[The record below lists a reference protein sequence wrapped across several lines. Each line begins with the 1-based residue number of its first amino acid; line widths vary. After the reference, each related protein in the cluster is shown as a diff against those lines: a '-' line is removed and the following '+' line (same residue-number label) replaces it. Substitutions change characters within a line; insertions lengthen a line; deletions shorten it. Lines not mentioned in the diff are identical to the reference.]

1 MKKVNKL
8 MIVAHPDDEL
18 VFGGAELIKYGEQYK
33 VVCISYKNDK
43 IRSKEFQNVMKQ
55 LNISNY
61 EMWDFKDSLQDYV
74 NTLDENISYE
84 HKSFTNLLNRKWEKI
99 VTHNPIGEYGHPK
112 HKRLFETVK
121 KLCNKFYVFGKDLEK
136 LPDNILKKKLE
147 LLKLYESQEELINQ
161 LKNKNRDWSKSASP
175 SNYIE
180 YEKIT
185 RYVKSLDNTKYI
197 PIYEK

>member
-84 HKSFTNLLNRKWEKI
+84 HKSFTNLLTRKWEKI

-112 HKRLFETVK
+112 HKSLFETVK
-121 KLCNKFYVFGKDLEK
+121 KLCN
-136 LPDNILKKKLE
+136 
-147 LLKLYESQEELINQ
+147 
-161 LKNKNRDWSKSASP
+161 
-175 SNYIE
+175 
-180 YEKIT
+180 
-185 RYVKSLDNTKYI
+185 
-197 PIYEK
+197 